1 MIPRSIPVRISSNP
15 GRLDQHVYPSNKVAT
30 AYPSLLIFVPISIVR
45 QYVKPLSFYFLIMT
59 ALAFFPA
66 ISSGQPY
73 SQLVPVLLV
82 LSVSVYR
89 ETSQERNR
97 QREDNRTNSQITQIN
112 RDGQWLQVKW
122 QDVCVGD
129 VVMVSGDQPSPAD
142 LVLVASSSSGNTAYI
157 QTANLDGESNFKPR
171 FGIDKAVVTLDLM
184 TSKQV
189 GGGLALP
196 SKSGHKPEIIIHA
209 DTPRSDLDY
218 FSGQAVFHVSDS
230 LATKGGQIFVEPL
243 SDDSP
248 GSIVHSEQPYFPK
261 KPVNMQPIEVSDLSI
276 KNFIPREAVI
286 KGAEWV
292 VGIVVYT
299 GPDTKVLLGQDKP
312 RYKVSKID
320 TMTNRLVLAILALE
334 IATAILSGIRTLTVM
349 SEPRWWLFGT
359 TQLLSRY
366 DQAIESLLSSLA
378 CLVLIAPMIPIS
390 MVVSLEIAKVFQ
402 AQFIELDVAI
412 PGTKTPS
419 QALNDDLGQIGYI
432 LSDKTGTLTSNE
444 LVLKKA
450 TIGNEVYET
459 LEDIR
464 IAASDRGHNSTSL
477 VSWLPDSKEDIFLF
491 SLVFCHDITPQWTG
505 GAEDEPGGAK
515 KSDAAGDFSITKMK
529 IATKQERDIKSV
541 EASLAASR
549 VGSRVPSRET
559 SRRHSR
565 TNSVENGVIERTVTT
580 ASSAYPATVVTSSTT
595 RSIFKDLS
603 YCGESPD
610 EICLVNAC
618 AWSFNRVLTKRTQS
632 SFSVVMENGQTKKFE
647 IVKFFPFTNSR
658 RRSSVIISTK
668 NDDKCVV
675 FVKGSDDAMLPCCVF
690 ETSEA
695 KEAKIRTEMS
705 VNNYAKESLRTLV
718 FAYKIISRKDLVRE
732 KVVDFV
738 ESGLTLIGCTG
749 TEDKLQEG
757 VQGSIHRLRIAGIA
771 IWMITGDKLDTA
783 VEISKSANLI
793 TPEMKVV
800 RIDIGPES
808 SSDDIESSL
817 STLESTLVFPNVSAV
832 ITGRSIG
839 FLTSSNVS
847 SGLAKRLIGS
857 LVLCQSVVVCRST
870 KDQKAF
876 VAKLIQDFVHSRVLV
891 LAIGDGANDVPMIKQ
906 ANVGVGIAGKEGRQA
921 AQNADYVVTQFSHLE
936 RLLLFHGRLNYV
948 RTSKMVIYFIF
959 KNMLLVLPFIYNSL
973 FVALSSSPNIIS
985 STMALSFNTVLTSL
999 PVFAL
1004 GLVERDISPS
1014 DRLVGF
1020 GNVSARKLAQSYPKL
1035 YMTGRQNRM
1044 FSISAI
1050 GNMFFVALVM
1060 GVWVYLVALMPLND
1074 MGAVNAEGKVL
1085 DHWGMSWVFFVC
1097 VFSIDTIAVVL
1108 ISDGIT
1114 AIMVWAV
1121 VYSFVVCITYFVSD
1135 IFNPANQSGDIL
1147 HVLVS
1152 GTWTIWPVVSL
1163 AALPPI
1169 MILIATKSWI
1179 YRFHP
1184 TARMIWQEAKRRAE
1198 IRKRIKA
1205 RLGRDH
1211 SSFITKQMV
1220 KRNKSILDQP
1230 GSVVYQPDR
1239 LEEGVRLLAKSRH
1252 DN

>member
-1 MIPRSIPVRISSNP
+1 MIPRSVAVRVSAHES
-15 GRLDQHVYPSNKVAT
+15 GVDQHVYPSNKVAT
-30 AYPSLLIFVPISIVR
+30 AYPSLLIFIPISIVR

-59 ALAFFPA
+59 ALSFFPA
-66 ISSGQPY
+66 ISNGSPY
-73 SQLVPVLLV
+73 TQLVPVLLV

-97 QREDNRTNSQITQIN
+97 QREDNRTNSQITRIN
-112 RDGQWLQVKW
+112 RDGKW
-122 QDVCVGD
+122 VEVAWQNVCVGD
-129 VVMVSGDQPSPAD
+129 VVLVAGDQPSPAD
-142 LVLVASSSSGNTAYI
+142 LVLVASSSPGNTAYI
-157 QTANLDGESNFKPR
+157 QTTNLDGESNFKPR

-189 GGGLALP
+189 GGGVAVP
-196 SKSGHKPEIIIHA
+196 SKSGHKPEIIVHA
-209 DTPRSDLDY
+209 DTPRSELDY

-230 LATKGGQIFVEPL
+230 LATRGGQIFVEPV

-248 GSIVHSEQPYFPK
+248 GSVVDAQKLAK
-261 KPVNMQPIEVSDLSI
+261 KPVNMQPIEVCDLSI
-276 KNFIPREAVI
+276 KNFVPRESVI

-299 GPDTKVLLGQDKP
+299 GSDTKVLLGQDKP

-334 IATAILSGIRTLTVM
+334 IATAILSAIRTLTVL
-349 SEPRWWLFGT
+349 SDPRWWLFGT
-359 TQLLSRY
+359 NQLLSRY
-366 DQAIESLLSSLA
+366 DQALEAVLSGFA
-378 CLVLIAPMIPIS
+378 CLVLIASMIPIS

-402 AQFIELDVAI
+402 AQFIELDVEI

-419 QALNDDLGQIGYI
+419 QALNDDLGQIGYV

-450 TIGNEVYET
+450 TIGNVVYET
-459 LEDIR
+459 LDEIR
-464 IAASDRGHNSTSL
+464 DQLGNNTSHSFI
-477 VSWLPDSKEDIFLF
+477 VSWLPNSKEELFVF
-491 SLVFCHDITPQWTG
+491 SLVFCHDITPQWAG
-505 GAEDEPGGAK
+505 GEEEAGGK
-515 KSDAAGDFSITKMK
+515 TKSDPNDFTITKMK

-549 VGSRVPSRET
+549 AVSRVPSRDT
-559 SRRHSR
+559 SRRGSR
-565 TNSVENGVIERTVTT
+565 ANSLEIGGIERTTT
-580 ASSAYPATVVTSSTT
+580 SASSTHL
-595 RSIFKDLS
+595 RDIFKDLS

-618 AWSFNRVLTKRTQS
+618 ARSFDRVLTKRTQS
-632 SFSVVMENGQTKKFE
+632 SFSVVLGNGGTRKFE

-658 RRSSVIISTK
+658 RRSSVVMSVKGEDT
-668 NDDKCVV
+668 CVV

-690 ETSEA
+690 ETAED
-695 KEAKIRTEMS
+695 KEAKLRTELS
-705 VNNYAKESLRTLV
+705 VNSYAKESLRTLV
-718 FAYKIISRKDLVRE
+718 FAYKTISRKDLVRE
-732 KVVDFV
+732 KVLDFV

-757 VQGSIHRLRIAGIA
+757 VQGSIHRLRMAGIA
-771 IWMITGDKLDTA
+771 VWMITGDKLDTA

-793 TPEMKVV
+793 SPEMHVV
-800 RIDIGPES
+800 TIDIGQESKPE
-808 SSDDIESSL
+808 DVESSL
-817 STLESTLVFPNVSAV
+817 VQLESALGSPHVCSV

-839 FLTSSNVS
+839 FISTSSSNL
-847 SGLAKRLIGS
+847 GLAKRLIGS
-857 LVLCQSVVVCRST
+857 LVRCQSVVVCRST
-870 KDQKAF
+870 KDQKAT
-876 VAKLIQDFVHSRVLV
+876 VAKMIQDFVHSRVLV

-906 ANVGVGIAGKEGRQA
+906 ANVGIGIAGKEGRQA
-921 AQNADYVVTQFSHLE
+921 AQNADYVLTQFSHLE

-948 RTSKMVIYFIF
+948 RTSKMVIYFVF

-973 FVALSSSPNIIS
+973 FVALSSSPTIIS

-1004 GLVERDISPS
+1004 GLFERDISPS

-1060 GVWVYLVALMPLND
+1060 GIWVYLVALMPLND
-1074 MGAVNAEGKVL
+1074 MGAVNEAGKVL
-1085 DHWGMSWVFFVC
+1085 DHWGMSWVFFVS

-1121 VYSFVVCITYFVSD
+1121 VYSFAVCFSYFVSD
-1135 IFNPANQSGDIL
+1135 IFDPSNQSGDIL
-1147 HVLVS
+1147 HVLIS

-1169 MILIATKSWI
+1169 MVLIAVKSWI
-1179 YRFHP
+1179 YRFNP

-1198 IRKRIKA
+1198 IRTRIKA
-1205 RLGRDH
+1205 RLGQQRNN
-1211 SSFITKQMV
+1211 FFTNQMV

-1230 GSVVYQPDR
+1230 RSAVYQPDR
-1239 LEEGVRLLAKSRH
+1239 LEEGIRLLSTPRRH